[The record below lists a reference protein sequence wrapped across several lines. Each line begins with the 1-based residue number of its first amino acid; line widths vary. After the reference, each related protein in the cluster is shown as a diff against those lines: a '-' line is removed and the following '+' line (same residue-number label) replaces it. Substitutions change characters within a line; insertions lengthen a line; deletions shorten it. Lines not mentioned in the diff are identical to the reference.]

1 MTQERLIKK
10 YANRRLYD
18 ATQSRHITL
27 DDIRSLIVKGEKI
40 KVVEDKTGHDITRHI
55 LLQVIAEQ
63 EQFGRPILSTPV
75 LEAIIRVY
83 GNAMQGFLAG
93 FLEKSVETFLSQQ
106 EAVQAQISKIVA
118 NTPLATVADMTRQN
132 LESLAKLQEGMLNA
146 LLSKR
151 DKGRDEDDKKQP
163 PSGLRRNRPRQLPR
177 EHRPLAFD
185 APPIASERAVGPQ
198 HVVARDEPRDRV
210 RADGPA
216 DRSRRGRPPDL
227 PRDVGI
233 IYRQVAGPS
242 QQRLPDLDLEVA
254 AVHPQPQRLP
264 STRQRAPDSPSDFIG
279 RTLVETKLCGAP
291 VAPELV
297 PAVDTPGCVHEAE
310 KRDPLVG
317 GCDERRAEGR
327 RSRGVTKRDSRS
339 T

>member
-27 DDIRSLIVKGEKI
+27 DDIRTLIVKGEKI
-40 KVVEDKTGHDITRHI
+40 KVVEDRTGHDITRHI

-75 LEAIIRVY
+75 LEAIIRFY

-132 LESLAKLQEGMLNA
+132 LESLAKLQEGMLSA

-151 DKGRDEDDKKQP
+151 DKGRDED
-163 PSGLRRNRPRQLPR
+163 
-177 EHRPLAFD
+177 
-185 APPIASERAVGPQ
+185 ER
-198 HVVARDEPRDRV
+198 
-210 RADGPA
+210 
-216 DRSRRGRPPDL
+216 
-227 PRDVGI
+227 
-233 IYRQVAGPS
+233 
-242 QQRLPDLDLEVA
+242 
-254 AVHPQPQRLP
+254 
-264 STRQRAPDSPSDFIG
+264 
-279 RTLVETKLCGAP
+279 K
-291 VAPELV
+291 
-297 PAVDTPGCVHEAE
+297 
-310 KRDPLVG
+310 
-317 GCDERRAEGR
+317 
-327 RSRGVTKRDSRS
+327 
-339 T
+339 